1 MQVLLVAGL
10 GVASVLF
17 SILAVR
23 LHPFMSLL
31 LGTLVVLLLTPN
43 ASWLRNELDSQ
54 LITIQS
60 VDTNGVAKLSRPI
73 ENGEYLIWRANQ
85 ALPDDEIVRST
96 RVLDA
101 ASPLFTLAIKE
112 SSETV
117 QPGKAPTF
125 RANDRMVEL
134 TKYRAIESQA
144 DRLRL
149 ATITKRLSAGLSTTF
164 QKIGLAIAMA
174 AIIGVCLLE
183 SGAANS
189 LVQGISRIFG
199 AKRTAPTLMVSGFIL
214 GVPIFFDTVFYLL
227 LPLAK
232 AFGKQRP
239 SQALLAILSI
249 IVGATMA
256 HSLVPPTPGPLLV
269 ASRLGI
275 SIGTMML
282 GGIVVGGSAACIGFL
297 YSLWCNKHIEF
308 NVNAVTSVPSKEVDQ
323 ANQVQ
328 RTEPAAIPIWL
339 ASMPLGI
346 PICCLGGME
355 IWKAMI
361 ASSNKES
368 SFGSESNSIWNG
380 VLDLLGE
387 PGFVL
392 MIAAIVSYCLLR
404 RIMSSKQTTVH
415 MTTAI
420 ADAGT
425 ILLLTCA
432 GGAFGA
438 ALEQLRISEAVS
450 QLSEGTISPHGILFA
465 AFFLTGLIRVA
476 QGSATIA
483 MITSVGI
490 VAPFVQDQTLPFHPV
505 YVALSIGCG
514 SKLMPW
520 MNDSGFWQV
529 STMTGLTTTQTLK
542 TFSVA
547 LTLMGIVGFCVTLL
561 GAYLLP
567 LVTVEVAS
575 SIQ

>member
-10 GVASVLF
+10 GVSTVLF
-17 SILAVR
+17 SILAIR

-43 ASWLRNELDSQ
+43 SSWLRNELDNQ
-54 LITIQS
+54 IVTIQE
-60 VDTNGVAKLSRPI
+60 VDPNGIAKLSEPI
-73 ENGEYLIWRANQ
+73 ENGEYLVWQSSQ
-85 ALPDDEIVRST
+85 ALPNEVVVIATRIQGDDSRMFELKKKDSSGTDQPEIA
-96 RVLDA
+96 L
-101 ASPLFTLAIKE
+101 
-112 SSETV
+112 
-117 QPGKAPTF
+117 TF
-125 RANDRMVEL
+125 RPADRLVERK
-134 TKYRAIESQA
+134 KYDSLASQA

-189 LVQGISRIFG
+189 LVQGISKIFG
-199 AKRTAPTLMVSGFIL
+199 AKRTAPTLMVSGFVL

-239 SQALLAILSI
+239 SHALLAILSI

-256 HSLVPPTPGPLLV
+256 HSLVPPTPGPLMV

-282 GGIVVGGSAACIGFL
+282 GGIVVGGTAACVGFL
-297 YSLWCNKHIEF
+297 YSLWCNKHMEF
-308 NVNAVTSVPSKEVDQ
+308 NSNLIASISST
-323 ANQVQ
+323 ANDDASQFEN
-328 RTEPAAIPIWL
+328 TKPAAPPLWLAALPLAIPI
-339 ASMPLGI
+339 G
-346 PICCLGGME
+346 CLGGIE
-355 IWKAMI
+355 IWRAFTAT
-361 ASSNKES
+361 ASQ
-368 SFGSESNSIWNG
+368 GSTTNSKGGSVWYG
-380 VLDLLGE
+380 MLDLLGE

-404 RIMSSKQTTVH
+404 RIMTAKQTTPH

-432 GGAFGA
+432 GGAFGS
-438 ALEQLRISEAVS
+438 ALEQLRISEAVT
-450 QLSEGTISPHGILFA
+450 QLSEGTITPHGILFA

-476 QGSATIA
+476 QGSATVA

-529 STMTGLTTTQTLK
+529 STMTGMNTSQTLK

-547 LTLMGIVGFCVTLL
+547 LTLMGIVGFGVTLL
-561 GAYLLP
+561 GAYFLP
-567 LVTVEVAS
+567 LVAP
-575 SIQ
+575 